1 MIMVINNLVKD
12 YGVVIVISK
21 VIINDN
27 INLIIENVIC
37 IWMFFFFIYML
48 WIWLFVYES
57 GISLIDNFI

>member
-27 INLIIENVIC
+27 INLIIENVIW

-48 WIWLFVYES
+48 RI
-57 GISLIDNFI
+57 

>member
-37 IWMFFFFIYML
+37 IWMFFFFYLYVMNMI
-48 WIWLFVYES
+48 IC
-57 GISLIDNFI
+57 I